1 MSSIPVPYSKS
12 NGVLSCVS
20 IIAQS
25 CAIDKV
31 YLVRRLQNALWNC
44 HFLSEL
50 LFLSLCF
57 LNVLTYNLLQEL
69 LFQKMQFFRANFQQT
84 LEYLG
89 SQIDALLFPLNT
101 TTKTLPSKLL
111 SQGSIEQNKL
121 STNSKNFRFWGI

>member
-31 YLVRRLQNALWNC
+31 YLISRLQNALWNC
-44 HFLSEL
+44 HFLNEL

-57 LNVLTYNLLQEL
+57 LNVLTYNLLQEIQKIN
-69 LFQKMQFFRANFQQT
+69 FQKIQFFRTANLIKIPVSVLNSVLNQLKNQQFKICSFFIAI
-84 LEYLG
+84 Y
-89 SQIDALLFPLNT
+89 S
-101 TTKTLPSKLL
+101 
-111 SQGSIEQNKL
+111 
-121 STNSKNFRFWGI
+121 SKNDNKPTCL